1 MNSES
6 ALAWS
11 PTDRLFADLASGS
24 RELMNRGLEEKLA
37 WTEHDADSARLE
49 SLTAQLAAEDAHAD
63 AEDNWPGA
71 LWTLIER
78 AGATRWALTP
88 EYGGEGCARP
98 LLLQRYAQL
107 AGGSL
112 TAVFVLSQHDAG
124 VRRLLAAPESDVAGR
139 WLEAIGQGRAFT
151 TVGIS
156 HLTTSRRLGTQPV
169 KAVELEIGT
178 YRFDG
183 TIPWVTAAE
192 RAQVLVT
199 GAVLDDG
206 RQMLC
211 ALPADRP
218 GVVVGPPFPLAALQA
233 SCTTEVVLEDVRVD
247 DSELLAGPATDIM
260 ANPGAVGAAG
270 LETSAL
276 ALGQARAAL
285 ISLIALGPERADLA
299 EPLEALCEN
308 WQMYWHHLIEQ
319 ANGEADAPPA
329 GQIRTQANSL
339 VLRATQAYLT
349 ARRGTGFLRTEPAQR
364 WARQALFFLVW
375 SCPTPVAQAAIRD
388 LAGLCQV

>member
-1 MNSES
+1 
-6 ALAWS
+6 
-11 PTDRLFADLASGS
+11 
-24 RELMNRGLEEKLA
+24 MNRGLEEKLA
-37 WTEHDADSARLE
+37 WTEPEADLARLE

-156 HLTTSRRLGTQPV
+156 HLTTSRRLGIQPV
-169 KAVELEIGT
+169 KAVELKIGT

-218 GVVVGPPFPLAALQA
+218 GVVVGAPFPLAALQA
-233 SCTTEVVLEDVRVD
+233 SCTTEVVLEGALVD
-247 DSELLAGPATDIM
+247 ESDLLAGPATDILS
-260 ANPGAVGAAG
+260 NPGAVGTAG

-285 ISLIALGPERADLA
+285 MALFELGPERTDLA
-299 EPLEALCEN
+299 EPLEALGEN
-308 WQMYWHHLIEQ
+308 WQTYWCHLIAQ